1 MHLDRQAALRSS
13 DDKQSS
19 GLFFCSEPGCQ
30 MVFKKFSEPGLLRM
44 ENVATQLS
52 SRHPICYDSYCLCD
66 LSRDEKLDSF
76 SVVLLK
82 DILWYFEVP
91 FASRN
96 WKKSLGLRV
105 KLSILR
111 RMWISPLWKQVHK
124 VSSTECIGRC
134 RYGLTIFLH
143 FTELS

>member
-1 MHLDRQAALRSS
+1 MHFDRQAALRSS
-13 DDKQSS
+13 DDEQSS

-44 ENVATQLS
+44 ENVAAQLS
-52 SRHPICYDSYCLCD
+52 SRHPICYDSYCLWD

-91 FASRN
+91 FASRIGKRA
-96 WKKSLGLRV
+96 WDSV

-111 RMWISPLWKQVHK
+111 RMWISPLGKQVHK

-143 FTELS
+143 FTELR